1 MTFLCI
7 FFQFSRREIMSKNVV
22 IIGANR
28 GIGLELVKQY
38 QNAGHH
44 VIAMC
49 RTSSEALNET
59 GCTIVKNIN
68 VSDDTLM
75 QSIANMVEVDNID
88 ILIHNAGILEPDTIS
103 DIDFNSMRKHFDV
116 NSLGALR
123 TILGLQSKL
132 KNGSK
137 VGIVSSRV
145 GSIDDNSSS
154 NNYAYRVS
162 KTAVNMVGKCLS
174 IDLKPAGIA
183 VALLHPGY
191 VRTEMT
197 GNNGLIDASEA
208 ASDLIKRMEE
218 LSINTSGIFVH
229 SSGEQLSW

>member
-1 MTFLCI
+1 M
-7 FFQFSRREIMSKNVV
+7 KYNVV
-22 IIGANR
+22 IVGANR

-38 QNAGHH
+38 QAAGHH

-49 RTSSEALNET
+49 RNASRSLNES
-59 GCTIVKNIN
+59 GCKVVENID
-68 VSDDTLM
+68 VTDDELIH
-75 QSIANMVEVDNID
+75 SIADITPVESID
-88 ILIHNAGILEPDTIS
+88 ILIHNSGILVPDNING
-103 DIDFNSMRKHFDV
+103 IDFDSMRRHFDV

-123 TILGLQSKL
+123 TVLGLQDKL

-145 GSIDDNSSS
+145 GSIDDNNGS

-162 KTAVNMVGKCLS
+162 KTAVNMIGKCLS
-174 IDLKPAGIA
+174 IDLRDAGVA

-197 GNNGLIDASEA
+197 WNNGLIDADEA
-208 ASDLIKRMEE
+208 ARGMIKRMEE
-218 LSINTSGIFVH
+218 LSLDTSGIFVH
-229 SSGEQLSW
+229 SSGEVLTW